1 MRKFFAFFF
10 AMALLLAGCSQQG
23 SAENSDVKGTLTTDS
38 PTEDIAQESDVSADT
53 SDAELDQPFVI
64 EDCVPILKEF
74 SNGNRY
80 DFNCTVRN
88 NSGKSIDNPALD
100 VDFLDENKDIL
111 WSSTLYHNGT
121 VKNGQSFAYAVFLND
136 TDFEFQFVDEFAY
149 ISIANYE
156 GDDDFLPIAIANPQY
171 FSIS

>member
-10 AMALLLAGCSQQG
+10 AMALLLAGCSQQD
-23 SAENSDVKGTLTTDS
+23 SAENSDMKVTLTTDS
-38 PTEDIAQESDVSADT
+38 STEDVAQESDVADA
-53 SDAELDQPFVI
+53 DAELGQPFVI

-100 VDFLDENKDIL
+100 IDFLDENKDIL

-121 VKNGQSFAYAVFLND
+121 VKNGQSFAYAVSLND

-156 GDDDFLPIAIANPQY
+156 GDDDFLPITIANPQY